1 MSQWAEQILKEFPAE
16 LARLWIVAD
25 PDGVLLDEQILLG
38 LRERGFEAVPYA
50 DGVVFRVEY
59 EQRYRA
65 AWDAGEAGP
74 ASALILQ
81 LPNAD
86 SSRLPWDYLRQARR
100 VSLSLANLL
109 PKLSYTVV
117 RQLGNHTL
125 PALFEAQAKHAQQNL
140 GETAT
145 KEFVLTHLYRVN
157 PHLISRSEDLWAAL
171 LRLHFQES
179 ALPPVLA
186 QHIAKVLSE
195 QDAFRRLP
203 VADLFGSKPTLLKVV
218 QEAWARHLAKLGVI
232 GTRTGEPTPAEYVA
246 GVEIP
251 FDHPDVRSY
260 IDSMFL
266 DGTLHPLVVQSVPV
280 SVPEWARVGIIQD
293 PAALRNLVVEGI
305 KTLQDEVPSPD
316 ATHRDWTHFARRFG
330 EVLSRFH
337 NLDAARAEGIK
348 EAMRELQHLAD
359 EQLRGWVVKR
369 YADLPSLPPAKGPIM
384 VHHVPRVLSMRRSKG
399 EDKIAL
405 VVFDGLAIDQWTQI
419 RESLVSE
426 SAAWSFDEGAC
437 FAWLPTLTSVSRQAL
452 FSGLRPREFADSIEA
467 TGQEPAL
474 WTRHWQNEGLRAN
487 EVTYRKSIKRVEDIA
502 EVEAQVSKPSVRV
515 AGLVVDTV
523 DEIVHGAVLGKRG
536 IASLITEW
544 CQSGFVARL
553 FRMLVERGFHIYLT
567 ADHGNVEAIGIGRP
581 SQGLASEMRGER
593 VRTYRTEALA
603 AESANANAEA
613 YRLDIPGLPADFM
626 PLFAGGRGAFV
637 SAGEQLVVHGGVSVE
652 ELIVPFIKVSYSD

>member
-38 LRERGFEAVPYA
+38 LRERGFDVVPYA

-81 LPNAD
+81 LPDAD
-86 SSRLPWDYLRQARR
+86 PSRLPWDYVRQARR

-117 RQLGNHTL
+117 RQLGNDTL

-171 LRLHFQES
+171 LRLHLQES
-179 ALPPVLA
+179 ALPSVLA
-186 QHIAKVLSE
+186 LHIAKVLNE
-195 QDAFRRLP
+195 QDAFKRLP
-203 VADLFGSKPTLLKVV
+203 LADLFISKAILLKVV
-218 QEAWARHLAKLGVI
+218 QEAWAGHLAKLGVI
-232 GTRTGEPTPAEYVA
+232 GTRTGEPTPSEYVTR
-246 GVEIP
+246 VEIP

-266 DGTLHPLVVQSVPV
+266 DGTLHPLVVQSLPV

-305 KTLQDEVPSPD
+305 KALQGEVPSPD

-359 EQLRGWVVKR
+359 EQLCAWVVKH

-384 VHHVPRVLSMRRSKG
+384 VHHVPRVLAMRRNKG

-452 FSGLRPREFADSIEA
+452 FSGLRPREFADSIET

-487 EVTYRKSIKRVEDIA
+487 EVTYRKSIKRVEDLA
-502 EVEAQVSKPSVRV
+502 EIEAQVSKPSIRV

-544 CQSGFVARL
+544 CHSGFVARL
-553 FRMLVERGFHIYLT
+553 FRMLVDKGFHIYLT

-593 VRTYRTEALA
+593 VRTYRTEAMA

-613 YRLDIPGLPADFM
+613 YRLDIPGLPADVM
-626 PLFAGGRGAFV
+626 PLFAGRRGAFV

-652 ELIVPFIKVSYSD
+652 ELIVPFIKVSYSE